1 MLIYEK
7 TLDSN
12 LDLALHEGS
21 SHFEYGSA
29 VHKALRAITHKLDS
43 LGIPY
48 AVSGGMALF
57 AHGYRRFTDDVD
69 ILVKPDSISK
79 IHAALEG
86 RGFLPVFRGSKNLRE
101 TEHGVRIEFLLSGEF
116 PGDGKAKAVCFPNP
130 EEAFID
136 LDGIKYLRLNNLI
149 ELKLASGISAA
160 HRMRDLSDVL
170 DLVKAL
176 HLPKAFGD
184 QLDSSVREKYFE
196 LWDAAQEAREP

>member
-29 VHKALRAITHKLDS
+29 VHKALRGITRKLDE

-69 ILVKPDSISK
+69 ILVHPENLRD
-79 IHAALEG
+79 IHEALEG
-86 RGFLPVFRGSKNLRE
+86 RGYLPVFRGSKNLRE
-101 TEHGVRIEFLLSGEF
+101 TEHGVRIEFLLAGEY
-116 PGDGKAKAVCFPNP
+116 PGDGKPKAISFPDP
-130 EEAFID
+130 EDAAIE
-136 LDGIKYLRLNNLI
+136 LDGIRYLRLPNLI
-149 ELKLASGISAA
+149 ELKLASGMSAL

-170 DLVKAL
+170 DLIKVLAL
-176 HLPKAFGD
+176 PENLSV
-184 QLDSSVREKYFE
+184 QLDPSVRDKYVE
-196 LWDAAQEAREP
+196 LWKAAQEAREP